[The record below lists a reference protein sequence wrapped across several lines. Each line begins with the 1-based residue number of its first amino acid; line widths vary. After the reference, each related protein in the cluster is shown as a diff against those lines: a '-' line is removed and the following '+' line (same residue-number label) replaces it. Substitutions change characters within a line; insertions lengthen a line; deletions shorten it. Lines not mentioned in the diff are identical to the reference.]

1 MSARVSWW
9 SALAVGLSLGWVP
22 LAHAQQVVPL
32 SGPAAVWRASCS
44 YCHDHGVGPELFGRA
59 LPVVA
64 ITAMTR
70 NGARGM
76 PAFHASEISPAALT
90 ALAEWVNAQPAR

>member
-1 MSARVSWW
+1 MSARVRGWFGV
-9 SALAVGLSLGWVP
+9 AVGLSLGWVP
-22 LAHAQQVVPL
+22 LAHAQQAVPL

-44 YCHDHGVGPELFGRA
+44 YCHDHGVGPQLFGRA

-64 ITAMTR
+64 IATVTR
-70 NGARGM
+70 HGARGM
-76 PAFHASEISPAALT
+76 PAFHPSEISPAALT